1 MKKIEILAPAGSYE
15 SLEAAVLAGAD
26 AVYVGGNKFG
36 ARAFANNF
44 SEEQMLEAIDFV
56 HLHDRKIY
64 MTVNTLLKEK
74 EIENELYQYI
84 EPYYRQ
90 GLDAVIVQDL
100 GVLSFL
106 RQHFPDLPIHAST
119 QMTVTNVL
127 GAKFLEEQG
136 VERVVTS
143 RELQLEEVRAITEQT
158 NLEVE
163 SFVHGALCYCYSG
176 QCLYSSM
183 IGGRSGNR
191 GQCAQPCRLP
201 YKVGKNGKESYV
213 LSLKDICTLDYIPEL
228 CEAGIY
234 SFKIEGRMKKPE
246 YVAAV
251 TAMYRKY
258 ADLYLTK
265 GKKAFAVSREDKE
278 ILMDIYNRG
287 GFHGGY
293 YHTRNGREMI
303 SLSRPNHAGV
313 EAVKVLKQQ
322 GKQVTAKALRPL
334 EKGDVLEMPDQKE
347 TYTVGQAV
355 AKGQKIS
362 FVTHKHQRI
371 SDGMALYRTRNEKLL
386 SQIKSDIFREKV
398 QEKIK
403 GNLIL
408 SPGKSAILQLQWRQ
422 IAVEVEGAVAEI
434 PQNSPLDASRIEKQM
449 KKTGNTPFQFEE
461 IQVCMKED
469 VFLPMQQLNE
479 LRRKGLEALEEK
491 IVSQYRRSIS
501 KGTEK
506 EKSGVA
512 EQVEHAGE
520 GNLRFEPETKSAV
533 FYAYAEQACQLEPI
547 AEAFWISRVYVDCNM
562 FSGIL
567 KSEKIGKV
575 IEFLHE
581 KGKEV
586 FLAMPHIFRERTRR
600 HYEKEYG
607 QLARLFD
614 GVLVRNMESVQFLRE
629 HSYQKAIVADHHI
642 YQFNHYSKEFWKR
655 YVSELSAPLE
665 LNFHE
670 LSETG
675 CKEMELLVYGYLP
688 MMVSAQCVQ
697 KTTAGCA
704 HQTGFLT
711 MKDRCQKSFQ
721 VKNCCEECY
730 NIIYNTAPV
739 VLTDQ
744 KREIERL
751 APAALRLAF
760 TLEDEKRTRQVLA
773 LYQDVFLDG
782 AEVGELPFEFTRGHF
797 KRGIK

>member
-1 MKKIEILAPAGSYE
+1 MKRIEILAPAGSYE

-127 GAKFLEEQG
+127 GAKFLEGQG

-143 RELQLEEVRAITEQT
+143 RELQLEEVREITEQT

-201 YKVGKNGKESYV
+201 YKVGKSGKESYV

-258 ADLYLTK
+258 ADLYLTQ
-265 GKKAFAVSREDKE
+265 GKKGFAVSRKDKE
-278 ILMDIYNRG
+278 MLMDIYNRG

-334 EKGDVLEMPDQKE
+334 EKGDVLEMPDKKE
-347 TYTVGQAV
+347 MYTVGQAV
-355 AKGQKIS
+355 AEGQKIS

-371 SDGMALYRTRNEKLL
+371 SDGMSLYRTRNEKLL
-386 SQIKSDIFREKV
+386 SQIKNDIFREKV

-408 SPGKSAILQLQWRQ
+408 SPGKSAILQLQWKQ

-434 PQNSPLDASRIEKQM
+434 PQNSPLDVSRIEKQM

-461 IQVCMKED
+461 IQVCVKEE

-479 LRRKGLEALEEK
+479 LRRKGLEALEAK
-491 IVSQYRRSIS
+491 IVSQYRRSGS
-501 KGTEK
+501 EEVEK
-506 EKSGVA
+506 EKRGREAKILDAGRSLHLQPEAATA
-512 EQVEHAGE
+512 EM
-520 GNLRFEPETKSAV
+520 
-533 FYAYAEQACQLEPI
+533 YAYAEQGCQLEPI
-547 AEAFWISRVYVDCNM
+547 AEASWISRVYIDCNI
-562 FSGIL
+562 FPGIL
-567 KSEKIGKV
+567 QSAKMNEAIS
-575 IEFLHE
+575 FLHE
-581 KGKEV
+581 KGKTV
-586 FLAMPHIFRERTRR
+586 FLAMPHIFRDRTRKR
-600 HYEKEYG
+600 YEKNYG
-607 QLARLFD
+607 KLEEQFD

-629 HSYQKAIVADHHI
+629 HSYEKTIVADHHI
-642 YQFNHYSKEFWKR
+642 YQFNHYAKEFWEK

-665 LNFHE
+665 LNCHE
-670 LSETG
+670 LSELG
-675 CKEMELLVYGYLP
+675 CEGMELLIYGYLP

-697 KTTAGCA
+697 KTTAGCV

-721 VKNCCEECY
+721 IKNCCEECY

-739 VLTDQ
+739 VLIDQ

-751 APAALRLAF
+751 SPAALRLAF
-760 TLEDEKRTRQVLA
+760 TLEDEQRTRQMLA
-773 LYQDVFLDG
+773 LYQEVFLNK
-782 AEVGELPFEFTRGHF
+782 AEIGELPFEFTRGHF

>member
-1 MKKIEILAPAGSYE
+1 MKRIEILAPAGSYE

-201 YKVGKNGKESYV
+201 YKVGKSGKESYV

-234 SFKIEGRMKKPE
+234 SFKIEGRMKKPD

-258 ADLYLTK
+258 ADLYLTQ
-265 GKKAFAVSREDKE
+265 GKKGFAVSRKDKE
-278 ILMDIYNRG
+278 MLMDIYNRG

-334 EKGDVLEMPDQKE
+334 EKGDVLEMPDKKE
-347 TYTVGQAV
+347 T
-355 AKGQKIS
+355 
-362 FVTHKHQRI
+362 
-371 SDGMALYRTRNEKLL
+371 
-386 SQIKSDIFREKV
+386 
-398 QEKIK
+398 
-403 GNLIL
+403 
-408 SPGKSAILQLQWRQ
+408 
-422 IAVEVEGAVAEI
+422 
-434 PQNSPLDASRIEKQM
+434 
-449 KKTGNTPFQFEE
+449 
-461 IQVCMKED
+461 
-469 VFLPMQQLNE
+469 
-479 LRRKGLEALEEK
+479 
-491 IVSQYRRSIS
+491 
-501 KGTEK
+501 
-506 EKSGVA
+506 
-512 EQVEHAGE
+512 
-520 GNLRFEPETKSAV
+520 
-533 FYAYAEQACQLEPI
+533 
-547 AEAFWISRVYVDCNM
+547 
-562 FSGIL
+562 
-567 KSEKIGKV
+567 
-575 IEFLHE
+575 
-581 KGKEV
+581 
-586 FLAMPHIFRERTRR
+586 
-600 HYEKEYG
+600 
-607 QLARLFD
+607 
-614 GVLVRNMESVQFLRE
+614 
-629 HSYQKAIVADHHI
+629 
-642 YQFNHYSKEFWKR
+642 
-655 YVSELSAPLE
+655 
-665 LNFHE
+665 
-670 LSETG
+670 
-675 CKEMELLVYGYLP
+675 
-688 MMVSAQCVQ
+688 
-697 KTTAGCA
+697 
-704 HQTGFLT
+704 
-711 MKDRCQKSFQ
+711 
-721 VKNCCEECY
+721 
-730 NIIYNTAPV
+730 
-739 VLTDQ
+739 
-744 KREIERL
+744 
-751 APAALRLAF
+751 
-760 TLEDEKRTRQVLA
+760 
-773 LYQDVFLDG
+773 
-782 AEVGELPFEFTRGHF
+782 
-797 KRGIK
+797 

>member
-44 SEEQMLEAIDFV
+44 SEERMLEAIDFV

-74 EIENELYQYI
+74 EIEKELYQYM

-106 RQHFPDLPIHAST
+106 RKHFPDLPIHAST

-143 RELQLEEVRAITEQT
+143 RELQLEEVSKIAKET
-158 NLEVE
+158 NLEIE

-251 TAMYRKY
+251 TSMYRKY
-258 ADLYLTK
+258 ADLYLAQ
-265 GKKAFAVSREDKE
+265 GREGFSVSRKDKE
-278 ILMDIYNRG
+278 MLMDIYNRG

-334 EKGDVLEMPDQKE
+334 EKGDVLEMPDKKE
-347 TYTVGQAV
+347 TYTVGQPV
-355 AKGQKIS
+355 AAGQKLS
-362 FVTHKHQRI
+362 FVTHQRQKI
-371 SDGMALYRTRNEKLL
+371 SDGMSLYRTRNEKLL
-386 SQIKSDIFREKV
+386 SQIKNDIFREKV

-408 SPGKSAILQLQWRQ
+408 SPGKSAILQLQWKH
-422 IAVEVEGAVAEI
+422 ISVEVKGAVAEI
-434 PQNSPLDASRIEKQM
+434 PQNSPLDVSRIEKQM
-449 KKTGNTPFQFEE
+449 KKTGNTPFQFE
-461 IQVCMKED
+461 QFHVQMTAD

-479 LRRKGLEALEEK
+479 LRRNGLEILEEK
-491 IVSQYRRSIS
+491 IVSQYRRNSS
-501 KGTEK
+501 
-506 EKSGVA
+506 A
-512 EQVEHAGE
+512 EQEKHARTMHGLSSDI
-520 GNLRFEPETKSAV
+520 GKKEPKLWERSKSSA
-533 FYAYAEQACQLEPI
+533 FYAYAEQACQLHAI
-547 AEAFWISRVYVDCNM
+547 AEESWIRRVYIDCNM

-567 KSEKIGKV
+567 KHPEITQ
-575 IEFLHE
+575 ITELLH
-581 KGKEV
+581 KSGKEV
-586 FLAMPHIFRERTRR
+586 FFAMPHIFRERTRK
-600 HYEKEYG
+600 HYEREYELLF
-607 QLARLFD
+607 QLFD
-614 GVLVRNMESVQFLRE
+614 GVLVRNMESVQFLRD
-629 HSYQKAIVADHHI
+629 HSYEKIIVADHHI
-642 YQFNHYSKEFWKR
+642 YQFNHYAKEFWMK

-665 LNFHE
+665 LNYHE
-670 LSETG
+670 LMETG
-675 CKEMELLVYGYLP
+675 CEDMELFIYGYLP
-688 MMVSAQCVQ
+688 MTVSAQCVQ
-697 KTTAGCA
+697 KTTAGCV

-739 VLTDQ
+739 VLIDQ
-744 KREIERL
+744 KKEIEAL
-751 APAALRLAF
+751 APAALRMAF
-760 TLEDEKRTRQVLA
+760 TLEDEKQTRQILK
-773 LYQDVFLDG
+773 LYQDVFIKG
-782 AEVGELPFEFTRGHF
+782 REAEKLSFEFTRGHF

>member
-74 EIENELYQYI
+74 EIEKELYQYI

-106 RQHFPDLPIHAST
+106 RSHFPDLPLHAST

-143 RELQLEEVRAITEQT
+143 RELQLEEVRKIAEETS
-158 NLEVE
+158 LEIE

-258 ADLYLTK
+258 SDLYLAQ
-265 GKKAFAVSREDKE
+265 GREGFSVSREDKE

-322 GKQVTAKALRPL
+322 GKQVTARALRPL
-334 EKGDVLEMPDQKE
+334 EKGDVLEMPDKKE
-347 TYTVGQAV
+347 TYTVGQSV
-355 AKGQKIS
+355 AEGQKLS
-362 FVTHKHQRI
+362 FVTHQRQKI
-371 SDGMALYRTRNEKLL
+371 SDGMSLYRTRNEKLL
-386 SQIKSDIFREKV
+386 SQIKNDIFREKV

-408 SPGKSAILQLQWRQ
+408 SPGKSAILQLQWKH
-422 IAVEVEGAVAEI
+422 ISVEVDGAVAEI
-434 PQNSPLDASRIEKQM
+434 PQNSPLDVSRIEKQM
-449 KKTGNTPFQFEE
+449 KKTGNTPFQFG
-461 IQVCMKED
+461 QFHVQMTED

-479 LRRKGLEALEEK
+479 LRRKGLDALEEK
-491 IVSQYRRSIS
+491 IVTQYRR
-501 KGTEK
+501 TV
-506 EKSGVA
+506 SGDPG
-512 EQVEHAGE
+512 ENPNAGNVLLSSDVKKDPKLHGRSE
-520 GNLRFEPETKSAV
+520 DFV
-533 FYAYAEQACQLEPI
+533 FYAYAEQACQLHAI
-547 AEAFWISRVYVDCNM
+547 AEESWIRRIYIDCNL
-562 FSGIL
+562 FPDIL
-567 KSEKIGKV
+567 KHPEIHQV
-575 IEFLHE
+575 TELLHRS
-581 KGKEV
+581 GKEV
-586 FLAMPHIFRERTRR
+586 FLAMPHIFRERTRK
-600 HYEKEYG
+600 HYEREYE
-607 QLARLFD
+607 LLLPLFD

-629 HSYQKAIVADHHI
+629 HAYPKTIVADHHI
-642 YQFNHYSKEFWKR
+642 YQFNHYAKEFWKQ

-665 LNFHE
+665 LNWHE
-670 LSETG
+670 LLDTG
-675 CKEMELLVYGYLP
+675 CGDMELFVYGYLP

-697 KTTAGCA
+697 KTTAGCV

-721 VKNCCEECY
+721 VKNCCDECY

-744 KREIERL
+744 KQELERL
-751 APAALRLAF
+751 APSAFRMAF
-760 TLEDEKRTRQVLA
+760 TLEDERQTRQILK
-773 LYQDVFLDG
+773 LYQDVFIKGREAGTLS
-782 AEVGELPFEFTRGHF
+782 FEFTRGHF

>member
-64 MTVNTLLKEK
+64 MTVNTLLKEQ
-74 EIENELYQYI
+74 EIEKELYQYI

-106 RQHFPDLPIHAST
+106 REHFPDLPLHAST

-143 RELQLEEVRAITEQT
+143 RELQLEEVRKIAEET
-158 NLEVE
+158 NLEIE

-201 YKVGKNGKESYV
+201 YKVGKHGKESYV

-258 ADLYLTK
+258 SDLYLLR
-265 GKKAFAVSREDKE
+265 GREGFSVSQKDKE

-293 YHTRNGREMI
+293 YHVRNGREMI

-322 GKQVTAKALRPL
+322 GKQVTVKALRPL
-334 EKGDVLEMPDQKE
+334 EKGDVLEMPDKKE

-355 AKGQKIS
+355 SAGQKLS
-362 FVTHKHQRI
+362 FVTHQRQKI
-371 SDGMALYRTRNEKLL
+371 HDGMSLYRTRNEKLL
-386 SQIKSDIFREKV
+386 LQIKNDIFREKV

-408 SPGKSAILQLQWRQ
+408 SPGKSAILQLQWKQ
-422 IAVEVEGAVAEI
+422 IVVEVEGAVAEI
-434 PQNSPLDASRIEKQM
+434 PQNSPLDGARIEKQM
-449 KKTGNTPFQFEE
+449 KKTGNTPFQFEQF
-461 IQVCMKED
+461 QVQMTDE

-479 LRRKGLEALEEK
+479 LRRKGLDMLEEK
-491 IVSQYRRSIS
+491 IVAQYRRNDSGNPELTTPIEAVPKSVVGS
-501 KGTEK
+501 KETE
-506 EKSGVA
+506 
-512 EQVEHAGE
+512 
-520 GNLRFEPETKSAV
+520 LRERSESSV
-533 FYAYAEQACQLEPI
+533 FYAYAEQACQLPAI
-547 AEAFWISRVYVDCNM
+547 AEASWIRRVYIDCNM

-567 KSEKIGKV
+567 RHPDMYEIRK
-575 IEFLHE
+575 FLHQN
-581 KGKEV
+581 GKEV
-586 FLAMPHIFRERTRR
+586 FLAMPHIFRERTRK
-600 HYEKEYG
+600 HYEREYE
-607 QLARLFD
+607 QLFQLFD

-629 HSYQKAIVADHHI
+629 HSYQKTIVADHHI
-642 YQFNHYSKEFWKR
+642 YQFNHYAKGFWKQ
-655 YVSELSAPLE
+655 YVSEVSAPLE
-665 LNFHE
+665 LNWRE
-670 LSETG
+670 LLETG
-675 CKEMELLVYGYLP
+675 CKDMELLVYGYLP

-697 KTTAGCA
+697 KTTAGCV

-730 NIIYNTAPV
+730 NIIYNTAPL
-739 VLTDQ
+739 VLADQ
-744 KREIERL
+744 KQEIKRL
-751 APAALRLAF
+751 APPALRMAF
-760 TLEDEKRTRQVLA
+760 TLEDEGQTRQILK
-773 LYQDVFLDG
+773 LYQDVFINGREADKFS
-782 AEVGELPFEFTRGHF
+782 FEFTRGHF